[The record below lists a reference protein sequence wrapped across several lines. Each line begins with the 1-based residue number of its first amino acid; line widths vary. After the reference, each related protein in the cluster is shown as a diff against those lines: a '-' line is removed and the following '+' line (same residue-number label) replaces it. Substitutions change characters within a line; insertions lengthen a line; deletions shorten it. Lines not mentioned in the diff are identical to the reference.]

1 MNFIPSYKNS
11 FRILKGGK
19 ISLVVSSFLAST
31 TLTFA
36 APSGGVVTSGSAN
49 ISQNGKVTDITQST
63 QKASINWNKF
73 NIASD
78 ETVNFKQPNSSSITL
93 NRVVGNEKSIINGA
107 LNANGQ
113 VWIINSNGV
122 LFGKGAS
129 INTSGLLA
137 TTKDISDADFQAGNY
152 KFTGNSNES
161 VINLGTIDVVNGG
174 SVILAANEV
183 KNEGTIKAIRGKIH
197 LAGADEYTVNLN
209 GNSLVNLIVN
219 KGVLDALVKNSGTII
234 ANGGEVYLT
243 TNAVNELLKGVV
255 NNTGVIEA
263 NSLAGIT
270 GHVELFAHGGT
281 ANIDGSIIAKD
292 GFVETSG
299 KEFTFNDAKI
309 EAGEWLIDPVN
320 VTIDD
325 SLATAIETQ
334 LNNNGDVT
342 IKTETSSSTVD
353 TSNNEN
359 GTDGNI
365 YVNSEITWN
374 TAQKLT
380 LDAYNDIFINKSITA
395 TNAAGQVALYYG
407 QGAVENANTAD
418 YYVKAPINLKAGD
431 NFITKLGSNG
441 NAITWT
447 VVTDA
452 ATLRSTIDADK
463 TKNYALGANI
473 DLSTVSA
480 TNNWNPI
487 GTNSDQF
494 SGKFDG
500 LGHTI
505 SNLHINNSSKDY
517 IGLFGSTSTTSLIK
531 NLHLTNVDL
540 EGKNFVGGLI
550 GYGRGD
556 VSNVSVQGKV
566 KGNDYVGG
574 LIGYGRGDVSNVSV
588 QGKVKGI
595 NNVGGVLGTSNS
607 GDYDQ
612 FNSLQHLIS
621 SVNVTGVGYSVGGLI
636 GSLGISNLSSSYS
649 VGSVKGDS
657 KVGGLV
663 GSANSASSTK
673 STNIKKSYATG
684 SVSGTSEVGGL
695 VGNLSNA
702 KLENSYSSNSVTG
715 TSRTGGLIG
724 HGSSTDITNSF
735 YDEETNTAVMVDSVL
750 GKTKAEILTAF
761 TGKTGWSVGGGAAVA
776 GYEIA
781 LLPYLTSVTK
791 DADKSGVTTLF
802 AGGMGVDGDAY
813 TITNWNQLQNINNAN
828 ILTKGNFFS
837 LLNDLGAT
845 TTGYTIQVKNG
856 ATLAND
862 GKGWNPIGYFKSYS
876 DQSLFA
882 GNFDG
887 LGHTVKDLFINRPD
901 DQFNGLF
908 GYIDNSTIKNIGVV
922 NANIQSNNIFGG
934 VLAGGVLNSTIEN
947 AYSTGILNISVD
959 DNYWGTAAGGLV
971 GILNNSTINNSY
983 STVKTTGISKTGGLV
998 GYLSNSSTIN
1008 NSYATGEVTG
1018 TGNNIGGLVG
1028 SNTSSSVTNSF
1039 WDTQTSGQATSAVG
1053 VGKTTAQMQ
1062 DKSTFDGW
1070 DIQEDSTIAKGTPF
1084 LAWQKSGNGYTKT
1097 WVIGTKGATPPTPNP
1112 VDPKPQDTN
1121 KGVERIVRS
1130 IANQTATTVN
1140 LPNMET
1146 STTPNN
1152 SGRNTNISF
1161 SQGENQMLVS
1171 RPIEGQA
1178 TKRVSL
1184 SEARQ
1189 MQIQNGGSSE
1199 EVIVPLS
1206 NSSIIQL
1213 IDGGVNLPSGVEQE
1227 FYLADAK
1234 EEK

>member
-36 APSGGVVTSGSAN
+36 APSGGTVTSGSAN

-152 KFTGNSNES
+152 KFTGNSKES

-183 KNEGTIKAIRGKIH
+183 RNEGTIKAIKGKIH
-197 LAGADEYTVNLN
+197 LVGANEYSVNLN
-209 GNSLVNLIVN
+209 GNSLVNLTVN
-219 KGVLDALVKNSGTII
+219 KGVLDALVQNSGTII
-234 ANGGEVYLT
+234 ANGGEIYLT

-281 ANIDGSIIAKD
+281 ANVAGTINATD

-299 KEFTFNDAKI
+299 DKVKI
-309 EAGEWLIDPVN
+309 DDSFKVKADKWLIDPTDFTIAASGGDISGATLSNTLAGANVEIQSVSGAKGTKGDINVN
-320 VTIDD
+320 
-325 SLATAIETQ
+325 
-334 LNNNGDVT
+334 
-342 IKTETSSSTVD
+342 D
-353 TSNNEN
+353 T
-359 GTDGNI
+359 
-365 YVNSEITWN
+365 ITWSSDK
-374 TAQKLT
+374 KLT
-380 LDAYNDIFINKSITA
+380 LNAQNDIFINKEITSSHA
-395 TNAAGQVALYYG
+395 NGKLELLYGQKAVAAGNTSDYHV
-407 QGAVENANTAD
+407 NAK
-418 YYVKAPINLKAGD
+418 VNLKAGQ
-431 NFITKLGSNG
+431 NFITKKGSDG
-441 NAITWT
+441 TATDWIVVNASNMNSAMNT
-447 VVTDA
+447 
-452 ATLRSTIDADK
+452 DK
-463 TKNYALGANI
+463 TKSYVLGEDI
-473 DLSTVSA
+473 TLSG
-480 TNNWNPI
+480 TNNWTSI
-487 GTNSDQF
+487 GTLSAKF
-494 SGKFDG
+494 KGKFDG

-505 SNLHINNSSKDY
+505 SNLSIIDNSSDY
-517 IGLFGSTSTTSLIK
+517 IGLFGHTEYATIQNIGLV
-531 NLHLTNVDL
+531 NVDIK
-540 EGKNFVGGLI
+540 GK
-550 GYGRGD
+550 
-556 VSNVSVQGKV
+556 
-566 KGNDYVGG
+566 DYVGG
-574 LIGYGRGDVSNVSV
+574 LA
-588 QGKVKGI
+588 GK
-595 NNVGGVLGTSNS
+595 
-607 GDYDQ
+607 
-612 FNSLQHLIS
+612 H
-621 SVNVTGVGYSVGGLI
+621 
-636 GSLGISNLSSSYS
+636 LGIIRNSYIT
-649 VGSVKGDS
+649 GSIEGTQY
-657 KVGGLV
+657 VGGLV
-663 GSANSASSTK
+663 GLNGTISVPGY
-673 STNIKKSYATG
+673 IKNSYANAT
-684 SVSGTSEVGGL
+684 VKGTKFVGGL
-695 VGNLSNA
+695 AGNAN
-702 KLENSYSSNSVTG
+702 EGGIDYSYASGSVTG
-715 TSRTGGLIG
+715 TEEVYGLSRNIQNN
-724 HGSSTDITNSF
+724 ITKSF
-735 YDEETNTAVMVDSVL
+735 YDKEANTAIMSDSATY
-750 GKTKAEILTAF
+750 GRTKAEILDAF
-761 TGKTGWSVGGGAAVA
+761 SGKEAWLVGGARDE
-776 GYEIA
+776 GYTLIELTLPA
-781 LLPYLTSVTK
+781 LKTFNTS
-791 DADKSGVTTLF
+791 VTTLF
-802 AGGMGVDGDAY
+802 AGGFGTVNDAY
-813 TITNWNQLQNINNAN
+813 TITNWNQLQNINYAWF
-828 ILTKGNFFS
+828 TKNKNYK
-837 LLNDLGAT
+837 LLNNISST
-845 TTGYTIQVKNG
+845 TAGYMGTGE
-856 ATLAND
+856 
-862 GKGWNPIGYFKSYS
+862 GWNPIGTFS
-876 DQSLFA
+876 

-887 LGHTVKDLFINRPD
+887 LGHSISDLYINRP
-901 DQFNGLF
+901 FNRQSLF
-908 GYIDNSTIKNIGVV
+908 GQTEDASIVNVNLINVNITG
-922 NANIQSNNIFGG
+922 NNEVGALVGSAIE
-934 VLAGGVLNSTIEN
+934 THIEN
-947 AYSTGILNISVD
+947 VSSSGKV
-959 DNYWGTAAGGLV
+959 V
-971 GILNNSTINNSY
+971 GEEE
-983 STVKTTGISKTGGLV
+983 VGGLV
-998 GYLSNSSTIN
+998 GYMTDSAITVLKSHSSAEVTGIENVGGLVGQLDNSAIRESYSTGKVTGIGTSKNIGGLVGMSLYSTIE
-1008 NSYATGEVTG
+1008 NSYATGEVSGAT
-1018 TGNNIGGLVG
+1018 NVGGLVG
-1028 SNTSSSVTNSF
+1028 RNTSSSVTKSF

-1084 LAWQKSGNGYTKT
+1084 LAWQTAGNSYTKT

-1189 MQIQNGGSSE
+1189 MQIQNGGSGE

-1213 IDGGVNLPSGVEQE
+1213 VDGGVNLPSGVEQE
-1227 FYLADAK
+1227 FYLANANTQEGK
-1234 EEK
+1234 

>member
-1 MNFIPSYKNS
+1 MNFIPNYKNS

-19 ISLVVSSFLAST
+19 ISLVVSSFLAGT

-122 LFGKGAS
+122 LFGKGAR

-137 TTKDISDADFQAGNY
+137 TTKDISDSDFQAGNY

-197 LAGADEYTVNLN
+197 LVGADEYTVNLN

-281 ANIDGSIIAKD
+281 ANVAGTINATD

-299 KEFTFNDAKI
+299 DKVKI
-309 EAGEWLIDPVN
+309 ADDFKVKADKWLIDPKDF
-320 VTIDD
+320 TIAASGGDMTG
-325 SLATAIETQ
+325 ATLSSNLEDADIEIQ
-334 LNNNGDVT
+334 SVSGSV
-342 IKTETSSSTVD
+342 K
-353 TSNNEN
+353 
-359 GTDGNI
+359 TDGNGDI
-365 YVNSEITWN
+365 NVNDTISWSSDK
-374 TAQKLT
+374 KLT
-380 LDAYNDIFINKSITA
+380 LNAQNDIFINKEITA
-395 TNAAGQVALYYG
+395 SHANGKLELKYGQKAVAAGNTSDYHV
-407 QGAVENANTAD
+407 NAK
-418 YYVKAPINLKAGD
+418 VNLKAGE
-431 NFITKLGSNG
+431 NFITKLGSDGATTN
-441 NAITWT
+441 WT
-447 VVTDA
+447 VVDA
-452 ATLRSTIDADK
+452 SNMNSAMNANK
-463 TKNYALGANI
+463 TKNYALGADI
-473 DLSTVSA
+473 TLSGN
-480 TNNWNPI
+480 NNWTPI
-487 GTNSDQF
+487 GDNTNKF
-494 SGKFDG
+494 TGNFDG

-505 SNLHINNSSKDY
+505 SNLHINNTLNFQ
-517 IGLFGSTSTTSLIK
+517 GVFGYTSNSTIK
-531 NLHLTNVDL
+531 NIGVTNANVTGNQIVGILVGYASNTNIKNSFSSGQVTGTNWDAGGLVGLSNGEIKNSYSLTNV
-540 EGKNFVGGLI
+540 
-550 GYGRGD
+550 
-556 VSNVSVQGKV
+556 
-566 KGNDYVGG
+566 KGTTYVGG
-574 LIGYGRGDVSNVSV
+574 LIGR
-588 QGKVKGI
+588 
-595 NNVGGVLGTSNS
+595 GTSATIINS
-607 GDYDQ
+607 YASG
-612 FNSLQHLIS
+612 S
-621 SVNVTGVGYSVGGLI
+621 VTGNEYVGGLA
-636 GSLGISNLSSSYS
+636 G
-649 VGSVKGDS
+649 V
-657 KVGGLV
+657 
-663 GSANSASSTK
+663 A
-673 STNIKKSYATG
+673 
-684 SVSGTSEVGGL
+684 GTV
-695 VGNLSNA
+695 
-702 KLENSYSSNSVTG
+702 
-715 TSRTGGLIG
+715 
-724 HGSSTDITNSF
+724 TNSF
-735 YDEETNTAVMVDSVL
+735 YDNESNTATMVDSSN
-750 GKTKAEILTAF
+750 GKTKLEISTALGKAEGNA
-761 TGKTGWSVGGGAAVA
+761 WVVGGAAA
-776 GYEIA
+776 EGYSTDTIA
-781 LLPYLTSVTK
+781 LPKLSTFYTSTGK
-791 DADKSGVTTLF
+791 ILF

-813 TITNWNQLQNINNAN
+813 TITNWNQLQNINNSN
-828 ILTKGNFFS
+828 ILTQGYYFE
-837 LLNDLGAT
+837 LLNNLGST
-845 TTGYTIQVKNG
+845 TDGYTTQVKDG
-856 ATLAND
+856 ETLAN
-862 GKGWNPIGYFKSYS
+862 GGTGWNPIGNASNNFN
-876 DQSLFA
+876 
-882 GNFDG
+882 GTFDG
-887 LGHTVKDLFINRPD
+887 LGFTISNLYINRPT
-901 DQFNGLF
+901 QSYVGLF
-908 GYIDNSTIKNIGVV
+908 GYTNNATIKNIGLKDV
-922 NANIQSNNIFGG
+922 NI
-934 VLAGGVLNSTIEN
+934 
-947 AYSTGILNISVD
+947 TGSLFV
-959 DNYWGTAAGGLV
+959 GGLV
-971 GILNNSTINNSY
+971 GVNNGTIS
-983 STVKTTGISKTGGLV
+983 
-998 GYLSNSSTIN
+998 
-1008 NSYATGEVTG
+1008 NSYATGTVSG
-1018 TGNNIGGLVG
+1018 TGDFVGGLVG
-1028 SNTSSSVTNSF
+1028 VNGGTISNSYATGSVKGNKDVGGLVGWNLGKIENSYATGSVIGNSNVGGLVGNNEYGTISNSF
-1039 WDTQTSGQATSAVG
+1039 FDKDTTKQTQGVGSDSSAEGVSGKTSAELQSL
-1053 VGKTTAQMQ
+1053 A
-1062 DKSTFDGW
+1062 TFTGAGW
-1070 DIQEDSTIAKGTPF
+1070 NIQGDSTIDKGTPF

-1227 FYLADAK
+1227 FYLANANTQEGK
-1234 EEK
+1234 

>member
-1 MNFIPSYKNS
+1 MNFIPNYKNS

-31 TLTFA
+31 TLSFA

-49 ISQNGKVTDITQST
+49 ISQNGKVTDITQTT

-107 LNANGQ
+107 LNADGQ

-161 VINLGTIDVVNGG
+161 VINLGTIDVVNNG

-243 TNAVNELLKGVV
+243 TNAVNDLLKGVV
-255 NNTGVIEA
+255 NNTGIIEA

-281 ANIDGSIIAKD
+281 ANVAGTINATD

-299 KEFTFNDAKI
+299 DKVKI
-309 EAGEWLIDPVN
+309 DDSFRVKADKWLIDPTDF
-320 VTIDD
+320 TIAASGDMTGATL
-325 SLATAIETQ
+325 SSNLATANVVIQ
-334 LNNNGDVT
+334 SVT
-342 IKTETSSSTVD
+342 GTI
-353 TSNNEN
+353 N
-359 GTDGNI
+359 TDGKGDI
-365 YVNSEITWN
+365 YVNDTISWSSDK
-374 TAQKLT
+374 KLT
-380 LDAYNDIFINKSITA
+380 LNAQNDFFINKEITA
-395 TNAAGQVALYYG
+395 SHADGKLELLYG
-407 QGAVENANTAD
+407 QKAVATGNTAD
-418 YYVKAPINLKAGD
+418 YYINAPVNLKAGD

-452 ATLRSTIDADK
+452 AALQGMTTNDPAARFVLGTDLILNGTI
-463 TKNYALGANI
+463 
-473 DLSTVSA
+473 
-480 TNNWNPI
+480 NWNPI
-487 GTNSDQF
+487 GTNSAMF
-494 SGKFDG
+494 SGIFDG

-505 SNLHINNSSKDY
+505 SNLHINDSSKEY

-540 EGKNFVGGLI
+540 EGKNYVGGLI

-566 KGNDYVGG
+566 KGN
-574 LIGYGRGDVSNVSV
+574 
-588 QGKVKGI
+588 

-607 GDYDQ
+607 GNHSQ

-636 GSLGISNLSSSYS
+636 GNLGISNLSSSYS
-649 VGSVKGDS
+649 VGSVIGDS
-657 KVGGLV
+657 RVGGLI
-663 GSANSASSTK
+663 GSADSGLPSK
-673 STNIKKSYATG
+673 PTNIKKSYATG

-695 VGNLSNA
+695 VGSFSRA

-715 TSRTGGLIG
+715 TSLTGGLIG
-724 HGSSTDITNSF
+724 NGSATDTTNSF
-735 YDEETNTAVMVDSVL
+735 YDKETNTAVMVDGAL
-750 GKTKAEILTAF
+750 GKTKAEILGSLSGVA
-761 TGKTGWSVGGGAAVA
+761 GWSTIGGGAAVA
-776 GYEIA
+776 GYEIV

-802 AGGMGVDGDAY
+802 AGGMGVNGNAY

-828 ILTKGNFFS
+828 ILTKGYFFS

-862 GKGWNPIGYFKSYS
+862 GKGWNPIGYFKSMS

-908 GYIDNSTIKNIGVV
+908 GYIDKSTIKNIGVV

-959 DNYWGTAAGGLV
+959 DNDWGTAAGGLV
-971 GILNNSTINNSY
+971 GILNYSTINNSY

-998 GYLSNSSTIN
+998 GYLFNSSTIN

-1112 VDPKPQDTN
+1112 VDPKPDPVDPKPEIKKIVDSITN
-1121 KGVERIVRS
+1121 QSDI
-1130 IANQTATTVN
+1130 N
-1140 LPNMET
+1140 LPNVEAN
-1146 STTPNN
+1146 TTPNN
-1152 SGRNTNISF
+1152 IGKNVNIIF
-1161 SQGENQMLVS
+1161 VQGENQMLVS
-1171 RPIEGQA
+1171 RPIEGQS
-1178 TKRVSL
+1178 TQRVSL